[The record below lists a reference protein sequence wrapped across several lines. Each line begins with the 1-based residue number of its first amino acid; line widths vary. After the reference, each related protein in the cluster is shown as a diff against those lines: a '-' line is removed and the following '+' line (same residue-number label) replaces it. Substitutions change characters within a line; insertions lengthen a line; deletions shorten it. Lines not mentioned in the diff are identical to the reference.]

1 MRAHQIESWA
11 LDIIDRVQAN
21 QPIEDSRVE
30 IKAKWISPEKA
41 ARRLAGH
48 ANASRGAPILWLIGL
63 DEQKGVVGA
72 DHEELADWYAGVKS
86 QFDGLAPKL
95 TDLNI
100 PVEGKTV
107 VALYFETERT
117 PFVVKNPSFGKPSGG
132 PVAREV
138 PWREG
143 TRTCSATRADLLRL
157 LSPLQM
163 LPDFEVLSGT
173 LKAERRGADESNLNW
188 GLKLELYA
196 VPSGVSRVVIPFHRC
211 RGKFAISTDGR
222 WIEFEGIKL
231 SPPHTPF
238 VPTAP
243 RGVSRRSL
251 SKTIESTRDEVLI
264 YDPGKLLLYAWAST
278 PLLAESVADEARVS
292 LSLVPTNADHSV
304 PVDVTM
310 SWRPPQEDE
319 RVVYK
324 WAFESDH

>member
-63 DEQKGVVGA
+63 DERRGIVEGA

-86 QFDGLAPKL
+86 QFDGLAPKP

-100 PVEGKTV
+100 PVGDKTV
-107 VALYFETERT
+107 VALYFETERA
-117 PFVVKNPSFGKPSGG
+117 PFVVKNPHFGTKGGG
-132 PVAREV
+132 PVALEV

-143 TRTCSATRADLLRL
+143 TSTRSATRADLLQL

-163 LPDFEVLSGT
+163 LPDFEVISGT
-173 LKAERRGADESNLNW
+173 LVANRRSADESNLNW
-188 GLKLELYA
+188 LLQLELYV
-196 VPSGVSRVVIPFHRC
+196 VPSGAERVVIAFHRC
-211 RGKFAISTDGR
+211 RGTFAVSTGR
-222 WIEFEGIKL
+222 GWMDFGRIEL
-231 SPPHTPF
+231 YPPSPP
-238 VPTAP
+238 
-243 RGVSRRSL
+243 R

-264 YDPGKLLLYAWAST
+264 YGPGRLFLNARAST
-278 PLLAESVADEARVS
+278 PLLAESVADEAQVS
-292 LSLVPTNADHSV
+292 VSLVPTNAEHSV
-304 PVDVTM
+304 LVDVKM
-310 SWRPPQEDE
+310 SRRPTQEDE
-319 RVVYK
+319 VTVHR
-324 WAFESDH
+324 WTFESDH